1 MAPAAL
7 TRLPIAHPNE
17 SAKTDAGTRV
27 ADIAAPFPVDRGRG
41 GRKRASNAGN
51 LLFLYGAV
59 LLGVLPAAYLV
70 FSSFNI
76 APLGAPAAYGLD
88 GWKAAF
94 ADPRIARAI
103 AT

>member
-1 MAPAAL
+1 MREL
-7 TRLPIAHPNE
+7 
-17 SAKTDAGTRV
+17 RV

-41 GRKRASNAGN
+41 GRKRASSAGN

-88 GWKAAF
+88 AWKAAF
-94 ADPRIARAI
+94 ADPRIVRSIITSFVLSLRTFFAFGI
-103 AT
+103 ALFIS